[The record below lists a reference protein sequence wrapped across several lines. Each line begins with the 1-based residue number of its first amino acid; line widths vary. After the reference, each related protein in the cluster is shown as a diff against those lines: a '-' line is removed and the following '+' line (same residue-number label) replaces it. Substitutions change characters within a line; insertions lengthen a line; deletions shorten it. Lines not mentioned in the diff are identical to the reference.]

1 MSQVAVADGHHDVY
15 SSTGLPH
22 RKLMMWAFLG
32 SDCMFFG
39 ALMSTYLIYHGKSQQ
54 GPYPLD
60 VFSLELTTLSTFVLL
75 MSSLTMVLALAAI
88 QREAR
93 RLFQWWVSLTILCGL
108 VFLGFQVY
116 EFAHFAHAGLSL
128 QSSLFG
134 SSFFTLTGMH
144 GIHVSIDVLWLISLW
159 VYSFRGGVTSER
171 ALDVEIAGLYW
182 HFVDVVWIAIF
193 TVVYLLEFI
202 TGSAGM
208 P

>member
-1 MSQVAVADGHHDVY
+1 MSQAATAAQHHFEH

-39 ALMSTYLIYHGKSQQ
+39 ALMSTYLIYHGRSLQ

-75 MSSLTMVLALAAI
+75 VSSLTMVLTLAAI
-88 QREAR
+88 QRGHLH
-93 RLFQWWVSLTILCGL
+93 LFRFWVSMTSLFGL

-116 EFAHFAHAGLSL
+116 EFTHFAHAGLTL
-128 QSSLFG
+128 GSSLFG
-134 SSFFTLTGMH
+134 SSFYTLTGMH
-144 GIHVSIDVLWLISLW
+144 GIHVSVGVLWLLSLLA
-159 VYSFRGGVTSER
+159 YSFRGGVTPER

-182 HFVDVVWIAIF
+182 HFVDIVWIAIF

-202 TGSAGM
+202 T
-208 P
+208 

>member
-1 MSQVAVADGHHDVY
+1 MSQSVAAAHHHIEH
-15 SSTGLPH
+15 SSTGFPH

-39 ALMSTYLIYHGKSQQ
+39 ALLSTYLIYHGRSVH

-75 MSSLTMVLALAAI
+75 VSSLTMVLTLAAL
-88 QREAR
+88 QRGHLIMFR
-93 RLFQWWVSLTILCGL
+93 FWISMTILFGL

-116 EFAHFAHAGLSL
+116 EFTHFAHAGLTFGG
-128 QSSLFG
+128 SLFG
-134 SSFFTLTGMH
+134 SSFYTLTGMH
-144 GIHVSIDVLWLISLW
+144 GLHVSIGVLWLISLLA
-159 VYSFRGGVTSER
+159 YSFRGGVTPAR

-182 HFVDVVWIAIF
+182 HFVDIVWIAIF

-202 TGSAGM
+202 V
-208 P
+208 